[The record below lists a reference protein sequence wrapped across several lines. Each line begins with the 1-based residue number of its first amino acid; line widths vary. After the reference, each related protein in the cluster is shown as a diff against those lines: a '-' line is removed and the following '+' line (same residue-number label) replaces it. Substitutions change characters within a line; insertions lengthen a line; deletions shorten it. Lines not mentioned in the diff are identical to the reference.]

1 MAKKERKR
9 AHRKNISVKFN
20 HENIASLEVIEEG
33 LNILD
38 EDTTNKEEKV
48 EIVEEVPLI
57 EVEVYKI
64 NYTPIGIDMA
74 QFITRSINNKIYK
87 DNYKKISI
95 LPYCKEFNKT
105 YFNLTEEGSLMSRD
119 RGDDKN
125 CVVTISKFNILMQIH
140 TEIESQI
147 RNTRSVETNI
157 IWLDKSCNLIILIQV
172 KPFFYMN
179 KMGFTCDNSIDKIIA
194 SV

>member
-9 AHRKNISVKFN
+9 AHRKNSSVKFN

-95 LPYCKEFNKT
+95 LHYCKEFNKT

-125 CVVTISKFNILMQIH
+125 CAVTISKFNILVQIH

-157 IWLDKSCNLIILIQV
+157 IWLNKSCNLIILIQV

-179 KMGFTCDNSIDKIIA
+179 KMGFTCDNSIDKIIT